1 MIQSGKFEY
10 IFKLLIG
17 LFSLKENKVQENT
30 VKENIISLS
39 LNNDRGKTQMYSKI
53 ILLTKTNIIESN
65 KITKKY

>member
-53 ILLTKTNIIESN
+53 ILLTKTNIIE
-65 KITKKY
+65 

>member
-17 LFSLKENKVQENT
+17 LFSLKANKVQENT